1 MKTLR
6 VISSLMLIGAAAA
19 CSVGCTAR
27 AGVAGYART
36 GPPIYYSEP
45 PTLVYVGPEVW
56 VVQDAAYPVYYSD
69 GYYWSYYD
77 DVWYRSDT
85 YEGSW
90 LRVDF
95 NIVPTRIIHR
105 DHTAY
110 VHYRGSAGAQTRVAP
125 RGPAM
130 RPAALEH
137 PHGGPPGQMKRYQPR
152 DREQPVDRVPPGHQR
167 RMEQTLPPGQQRHMQ
182 QAVPRAEE
190 RGRPPPQQQQRGR
203 NQSER
208 RREREHE
215 HEHEHEHGRH

>member
-1 MKTLR
+1 MKTKR
-6 VISSLMLIGAAAA
+6 VISGLMLIGAAAA
-19 CSVGCTAR
+19 CSVGCTAH

-56 VVQDAAYPVYYSD
+56 VVRDSAYPVYYSD

-90 LRVDF
+90 ARVDYYS
-95 NIVPTRIIHR
+95 VPTRIIHR
-105 DHTAY
+105 DHSAY
-110 VHYRGSAGAQTRVAP
+110 VHYRGRAGAQTRVAP

-137 PHGGPPGQMKRYQPR
+137 PHGGPPGQMRQRYQSAPR
-152 DREQPVDRVPPGHQR
+152 DHEQRVDRVPPGHQR
-167 RMEQTLPPGQQRHMQ
+167 RMEQPLPPGQQRHMQ
-182 QAVPRAEE
+182 QAIPRAEE
-190 RGRPPPQQQQRGR
+190 RGRPPPQEKQRGR
-203 NQSER
+203 KQSER
-208 RREREHE
+208 RHEQERG
-215 HEHEHEHGRH
+215 HGRQ